1 MKNNQ
6 QINIANHKQ
15 LKTEIDKIE
24 QYIKHFNNL
33 EKNKN
38 SIFNINIKED
48 FNFDETLNNIKN
60 FLENIVLKQKK
71 IFLPMIL
78 MKR

>member
-24 QYIKHFNNL
+24 QYI
-33 EKNKN
+33 EY
-38 SIFNINIKED
+38 I
-48 FNFDETLNNIKN
+48 
-60 FLENIVLKQKK
+60 
-71 IFLPMIL
+71 
-78 MKR
+78 